1 MNQAAKYLSAEER
14 RGMAVKAVL
23 ELAAVQNPADITT
36 TAIAAR
42 MGLSQGGIFRHFSS
56 KDEIWR
62 AVMEWVA
69 TELYAR
75 VSTAAQTA
83 ASPLAALE
91 AMFMA
96 HIAFVIEYPGIPR
109 MLFGELQK
117 TESTPAKIAVA
128 SLLEQYGKLLAGT
141 LAQGKACGEVES
153 AIPTDVAVSLFV
165 GAVQGLVIKALLFG
179 DMECMTRGAAQTFAL
194 FRRAIRRSL

>member
-23 ELAAVQNPADITT
+23 ELAAVQNPGDITT

-62 AVMEWVA
+62 TVMEWVS
-69 TELYAR
+69 TELYSR
-75 VSTAAQTA
+75 VSRASEIAV
-83 ASPLAALE
+83 SPLSSLE

-96 HIAFVIEYPGIPR
+96 HIAFAVEYPGVPR

-117 TESTPAKIAVA
+117 TESTPAKIAIA
-128 SLLEQYGKLLAGT
+128 SLLERYGKLLT
-141 LAQGKACGEVES
+141 LKLEQGKSCGEVDS
-153 AIPTDVAVSLFV
+153 NIPTSAAASLFI
-165 GAVQGLVIKALLFG
+165 GAIQGHIIKALLLG
-179 DMECMTRGAAQTFAL
+179 DAGYMLKGASETFAL
-194 FRRAIRRSL
+194 FRRAIRRAI